1 MAAITAVMVKELR
14 DITGTGMM
22 ECKKALA
29 ESHGDMEKAV
39 DILKQKGLA
48 KAARRAGR
56 EASQGVIAS
65 YIHMDKLGVMVEVN
79 CETDFVAKTDDF
91 KTLARDIAM
100 HVAAANPIYVTPGDV
115 PEEVL
120 NKEKNIYRAQIE
132 GKPENVVGKILE
144 GKVNKYYEEV
154 CLTEQV
160 FVKDPEGKK
169 KVKDLIT
176 ESIGRI
182 GENILVRRF
191 ERFQLGEG

>member
-48 KAARRAGR
+48 KAAKRAGR

-100 HVAAANPIYVTPGDV
+100 HVAAANPFYVTPGDV

-120 NKEKNIYRAQIE
+120 NKEKDIYRAQIE
-132 GKPENVVGKILE
+132 GKPENVVEKILE

-169 KVKDLIT
+169 KVRDLIT